1 MEMQKR
7 VHGGKWGKGLKYN
20 GEVGKIER
28 ERERKKKDN

>member
-20 GEVGKIER
+20 GE
-28 ERERKKKDN
+28 ERERKKKITDV

>member
-7 VHGGKWGKGLKYN
+7 VHGGKWGKGLKNN

-28 ERERKKKDN
+28 EKKKR